1 MQTLI
6 TNFASGKR
14 RAYMVI
20 IVIFITT
27 ILFSSNFECTCRSQV
42 LDCSKKSG
50 KCPRFSV
57 LSSVTF
63 QRNFYLVYC
72 GLHMCAV
79 WEISLTEPK
88 RHCCLAKT
96 SGSWLLRSD
105 YTSLNNESK
114 VNVFLSFYTSCFLTC
129 DINMS

>member
-50 KCPRFSV
+50 KCPRFFCSFIRHFSKKF
-57 LSSVTF
+57 LF
-63 QRNFYLVYC
+63 
-72 GLHMCAV
+72 
-79 WEISLTEPK
+79 SLLWAAYV
-88 RHCCLAKT
+88 CCLRNLSNRTQEA
-96 SGSWLLRSD
+96 LLPCKDKWKLTFEERLHITEQRVQGQCFSF
-105 YTSLNNESK
+105 
-114 VNVFLSFYTSCFLTC
+114 FLHIMFFNL
-129 DINMS
+129 